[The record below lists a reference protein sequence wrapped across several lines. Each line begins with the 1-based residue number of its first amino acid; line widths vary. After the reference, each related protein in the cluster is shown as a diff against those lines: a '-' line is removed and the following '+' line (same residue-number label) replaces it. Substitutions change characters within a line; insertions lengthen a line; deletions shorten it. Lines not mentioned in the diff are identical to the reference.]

1 MPRSAWAPDPI
12 RPVDGFET
20 TLSPATRS
28 PEPPEQTAP
37 APRDAALPP
46 RTAPDGVD
54 ATPLGPVTQATVSR
68 TDAARRGW
76 QRLLLIVNILAIAFG
91 LRIYDIAH
99 NPIEIFEDEISDSES
114 AWSIVT
120 TGHDVERTRLPFM
133 TSRLE
138 MKLPIYGLS
147 AAGMRAIIGKG
158 VLALR
163 LPAVLAGIAAT
174 WFVIWLMRAL
184 GRDWAESLIAGGL
197 FAMVPWSVHY
207 GRLGLPPSVMLPF
220 TVAGLGLLWIGLAHR
235 EQRGKI
241 IGGALVL
248 AVGAYTYTIA
258 PLMHA
263 VLAGVAVA
271 CHYQVLRT
279 RVGRRAIGFGALAGL
294 VIMLPYL
301 HATLTEP
308 FFTQRAKQISVFRDG
323 VTADALGLAWNHYW
337 AQWNPEWLFHRSPG
351 GLRLDPGVAMLFIWM
366 APFLLVGLLRAVT
379 RRERADLFLLGWL
392 VLAPLP
398 AALTD
403 DGVPHFARGLLAL
416 PPLTMLTATGMVW
429 AWQVYRRRWPPLAI
443 PLAAIVSLIAIGQAA
458 ASYQYIY
465 TDYRFDSA
473 HVWYFGTSTA
483 LRVAGA
489 ETPADGTLCIHYDA
503 VSYFNFWHYVN
514 FYLEDRSF
522 DVFEGLGDPSC
533 AEDGAVLLGRM
544 DMQPPAP
551 TLGVVAV
558 ADIHG
563 NPSFRIDVVDRTS
576 QAAAGALAPGS

>member
-1 MPRSAWAPDPI
+1 MPPSAWAPDPDQ
-12 RPVDGFET
+12 PGDGLQT
-20 TLSPATRS
+20 TSSAATRS
-28 PEPPEQTAP
+28 GEPPGQTASS
-37 APRDAALPP
+37 DVVIPP
-46 RTAPDGVD
+46 RTVDDGAG
-54 ATPLGPVTQATVSR
+54 ATRLGPETGATARRS
-68 TDAARRGW
+68 DAARLGR

-133 TSRLE
+133 VSRLE

-147 AAGMRAIIGKG
+147 AAGMRAIVGKG
-158 VLALR
+158 ALAIR

-184 GRDWAESLIAGGL
+184 RRDWAESLIAGGL
-197 FAMVPWSVHY
+197 FAIVPWSVHY
-207 GRLGLPPSVMLPF
+207 GRIGWATSAMLPF
-220 TVAGLGLLWIGLAHR
+220 TVAGLGLLWIGLAR
-235 EQRGKI
+235 RGQRGKI

-258 PLMHA
+258 PLMHV

-271 CHYQVLRT
+271 CHFQVVHT
-279 RVGRRAIGFGALAGL
+279 RVGRRAIGFGALVGFA
-294 VIMLPYL
+294 IMLPYL

-308 FFTQRAKQISVFRDG
+308 FFTQRAKHISIFRDG
-323 VTADALGLAWNHYW
+323 VTSDAVGLAWNHYW
-337 AQWNPEWLFHRSPG
+337 AQWNPEWLFLRSPG
-351 GLRLDPGVAMLFIWM
+351 GLRLDPGVAMLFTWM
-366 APFLLVGLLRAVT
+366 APFLLVGLIRAVT
-379 RRERADLFLLGWL
+379 RRDRADLFLLGWL
-392 VLAPLP
+392 IVAPLP

-443 PLAAIVSLIAIGQAA
+443 PLAAIVSVIAIGQAA

-465 TDYRFDSA
+465 TDYPFDSA
-473 HVWYFGTSTA
+473 DTWYFGTGTA

-489 ETPADGTLCIHYDA
+489 QTPADGTLCIHYDA

-522 DVFEGLGDPSC
+522 EVVEGLGDQRC

-544 DMQPPAP
+544 DMKPPAP

-558 ADIHG
+558 ADIRG

-576 QAAAGALAPGS
+576 QGPAGVMVQES